1 LTPLPRDPTIPRG
14 PRPEVLR
21 MPIYEYRCTSCG
33 HTLEVIQKFN
43 DKPLKKCTECSG
55 ALEKLISRS
64 AFQLKGGG
72 WYNEGYR
79 GHGASSST
87 PSTPTPST
95 DSVAK
100 SDKAGGTKPDG
111 GKKPEGGKKAA
122 AGGCGSG
129 GCGCH

>member
-1 LTPLPRDPTIPRG
+1 
-14 PRPEVLR
+14 

-33 HTLEVIQKFN
+33 HTLEVIQKIN

-72 WYNEGYR
+72 WYNEGY
-79 GHGASSST
+79 GGQGSSSSSSSSSSS
-87 PSTPTPST
+87 PSSPS
-95 DSVAK
+95 SPSAEP
-100 SDKAGGTKPDG
+100 ATKPAKTPG
-111 GKKPEGGKKAA
+111 TKPEGGKKAA
-122 AGGCGSG
+122 AAGGCGTG

>member
-1 LTPLPRDPTIPRG
+1 
-14 PRPEVLR
+14 

-72 WYNEGYR
+72 WYNEGY
-79 GHGASSST
+79 GGQGGSSSSST
-87 PSTPTPST
+87 SSKSSTSSSSS
-95 DSVAK
+95 DSAGKPGKTNDPK
-100 SDKAGGTKPDG
+100 S
-111 GKKPEGGKKAA
+111 EGGKKAAA

>member
-1 LTPLPRDPTIPRG
+1 
-14 PRPEVLR
+14 

-72 WYNEGYR
+72 WYNEGYGG
-79 GHGASSST
+79 GHGSSS
-87 PSTPTPST
+87 SNS
-95 DSVAK
+95 SK
-100 SDKAGGTKPDG
+100 SPASDAS
-111 GKKPEGGKKAA
+111 GKSGKSNATKPEGGKKAA

>member
-1 LTPLPRDPTIPRG
+1 
-14 PRPEVLR
+14 

-33 HTLEVIQKFN
+33 RTLEVIQKFD

-64 AFQLKGGG
+64 AFQLRGGG
-72 WYNEGYR
+72 WYNEGY
-79 GHGASSST
+79 GSQGKSSST
-87 PSTPTPST
+87 PSSTSSSST
-95 DSVAK
+95 DSTSK
-100 SDKAGGTKPDG
+100 SDKPA

>member
-1 LTPLPRDPTIPRG
+1 
-14 PRPEVLR
+14 
-21 MPIYEYRCTSCG
+21 MPIYEYRCTACG

-72 WYNEGYR
+72 WYNEGY
-79 GHGASSST
+79 GGGTPGASST
-87 PSTPTPST
+87 PKASETKAKPAKGEGSTPT
-95 DSVAK
+95 
-100 SDKAGGTKPDG
+100 
-111 GKKPEGGKKAA
+111 GGKKAA

>member
-1 LTPLPRDPTIPRG
+1 
-14 PRPEVLR
+14 

-72 WYNEGYR
+72 WYNEGY
-79 GHGASSST
+79 GGQGKSPTSSSPSSSST
-87 PSTPTPST
+87 EATPK
-95 DSVAK
+95 DG
-100 SDKAGGTKPDG
+100 KAGGT
-111 GKKPEGGKKAA
+111 KPEGGKKAA

>member
-1 LTPLPRDPTIPRG
+1 
-14 PRPEVLR
+14 

-33 HTLEVIQKFN
+33 KTLEVLQKFN

-64 AFQLKGGG
+64 AFQLRGGG
-72 WYNEGYR
+72 WYNEGY
-79 GHGASSST
+79 GGQSKSSSSSPSSSST
-87 PSTPTPST
+87 ESTSKPGK
-95 DSVAK
+95 A
-100 SDKAGGTKPDG
+100 SDT
-111 GKKPEGGKKAA
+111 KPEGGKKAA

>member
-1 LTPLPRDPTIPRG
+1 
-14 PRPEVLR
+14 

-55 ALEKLISRS
+55 VLEKLISRS

-72 WYNEGYR
+72 WYNEGY
-79 GHGASSST
+79 GGQGKSSSPTSSSPSSSSPASST
-87 PSTPTPST
+87 T
-95 DSVAK
+95 DPA
-100 SDKAGGTKPDG
+100 TKP
-111 GKKPEGGKKAA
+111 GKANGTKPEGGKKAA
-122 AGGCGSG
+122 ASGCGSG

>member
-1 LTPLPRDPTIPRG
+1 
-14 PRPEVLR
+14 

-64 AFQLKGGG
+64 AFQLRGGG
-72 WYNEGYR
+72 WYNEGYGGQGR
-79 GHGASSST
+79 SSSGTSSSST
-87 PSTPTPST
+87 TSSSDATSKTT
-95 DSVAK
+95 D
-100 SDKAGGTKPDG
+100 T
-111 GKKPEGGKKAA
+111 KPEGGKKAA

>member
-1 LTPLPRDPTIPRG
+1 
-14 PRPEVLR
+14 

-33 HTLEVIQKFN
+33 HTLEVIQKFD

-64 AFQLKGGG
+64 AFQLRGGG
-72 WYNEGYR
+72 LYNEGY
-79 GHGASSST
+79 GGQGKSSSST
-87 PSTPTPST
+87 SSTSSSST
-95 DSVAK
+95 DATSK
-100 SDKAGGTKPDG
+100 PGKGEGT
-111 GKKPEGGKKAA
+111 KPEGGKKAA